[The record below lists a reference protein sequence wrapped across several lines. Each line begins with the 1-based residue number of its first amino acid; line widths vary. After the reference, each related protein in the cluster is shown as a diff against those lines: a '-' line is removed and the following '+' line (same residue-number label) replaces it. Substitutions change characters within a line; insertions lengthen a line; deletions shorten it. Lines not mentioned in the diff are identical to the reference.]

1 MAFLNCNSVTDSASS
16 CVLGSAP
23 PAVDAAAAAATAA
36 LAGLFRQ
43 SRPLP
48 ISALRDL
55 FGPVFISGTVLRS
68 NRSNWGISEESLP
81 RRKDS
86 LRSSHISMF
95 IFWSQSFYFFFFF
108 SVVQTPSGHPR
119 GHHVRWWKLNT
130 DIWRMS
136 FTEHHVSRVL
146 CLNSDFTVERFFS
159 HLHPLFS
166 LKWHERQSY

>member
-23 PAVDAAAAAATAA
+23 PAVDAAAAAAAAAAA

-108 SVVQTPSGHPR
+108 LCCSNSLRPSSWSPCPMMEIEYWHMADEF
-119 GHHVRWWKLNT
+119 HWASCIK
-130 DIWRMS
+130 S
-136 FTEHHVSRVL
+136 FVSK
-146 CLNSDFTVERFFS
+146 FRFHSGTFLLPS
-159 HLHPLFS
+159 PPIV
-166 LKWHERQSY
+166 